1 MKKYAFVFL
10 ILLSNFT
17 FYGQKPPQLN
27 SSEIYQQLEKLD
39 FLGSVLYIA
48 AHPDDENTKLIS
60 YFSNQIH
67 ANTAYL
73 SLTRGDGGQ
82 NLIGSELREKLGL
95 IRTQEL
101 LAARRIDG
109 GKQFFTRANDFGYSK
124 TPQET
129 LAIWNKE
136 KVLNDVVK
144 SIRKF
149 QPDVIINRFDHRTE
163 GNTHGHHTASAR
175 LSLEAFAKA
184 ADKNYA
190 SAEAKTLGT
199 WQPQRLFFNT
209 SWWFYGSQ
217 EKFDSADKSKMLA
230 IDAGVYNPL
239 IGISNSEIAS
249 HSRSQHK
256 SQGFGNTPVRGEQL
270 EYIEL
275 IEGNPIEGNSVFE
288 GINTTWTRVKGGKE
302 IGVLIAKIKTEYD
315 FKTPSKSVKDLVK
328 VYRLIEK
335 IENKHWRDI
344 KLQETKNLI
353 AACSGLYLEA
363 VTETALTTPGET
375 LFLQIE
381 ATQRLGNSVL
391 KEIAI
396 SNSNFSKKLN
406 TSLNPNQKVAFK
418 EEFTLP
424 ANTPYTNPYWLKKPS
439 GIGMYEVENKDV
451 IGLPETPP
459 TLIANFSIEIE
470 GETLTFEKELVYKYN
485 DPVEGEVYEP
495 FQVVPTISVSIEK
508 PILIFGNEK
517 TKVLPIHIKTFSDKI
532 SGRLK
537 LDAPNHWKI
546 EYSNE
551 EIQFSKKGEE
561 KIIYANITPP
571 NEGTEDELI
580 ASFIISGKTYQQNV
594 VEIDYEHIPK
604 QILLEPANAKLIALD
619 IKKKGDKI
627 AYIEG
632 AGDVVPES
640 LREIG
645 YQVSVLTPSQ
655 ISLEKLKAFDA
666 VVMGI
671 RAYNTVNELA
681 YKQEILFAY
690 VKQGGNMIV
699 QYNTNR
705 GLVTQD
711 LTPYSLQLSRDRVTD
726 EFSDV
731 KFLAKKH
738 PVLNSPNKITSK
750 DFENWVQERG
760 LYFPGEWDKEHFTPI
775 LSLKEKGESWM
786 DGSLLV
792 ASYGKGNYI
801 YTGLSFFREFPAGV
815 SGSYRLFANLISLGK

>member
-1 MKKYAFVFL
+1 MKKYSLVL
-10 ILLSNFT
+10 LVLLSNFT
-17 FYGQKPPQLN
+17 LYAQKPSQLN

-39 FLGSVLYIA
+39 FLGSVLYLA

-60 YFSNQIH
+60 YFSNQVH

-82 NLIGSELREKLGL
+82 NLIGPELREKLGL

-109 GKQFFTRANDFGYSK
+109 GQQFFTRANDFGYSK

-129 LAIWNKE
+129 LEIWNKE
-136 KVLNDVVK
+136 EVLNDVVK
-144 SIRKF
+144 TIRKF

-175 LSLEAFAKA
+175 LSVEAFKKA
-184 ADKNYA
+184 ADADYA

-217 EKFDSADKSKMLA
+217 EKFENADKSNMLT

-249 HSRSQHK
+249 DSRSQHK
-256 SQGFGNTPVRGEQL
+256 SQGFGNTPSRGEQL

-275 IEGNPIEGNSVFE
+275 IKGEQLKGNSVFE
-288 GINTTWTRVKGGKE
+288 GINTSWTRVKGGKE
-302 IGVLIAKIKTEYD
+302 IGVLVAKIKDEYD
-315 FKTPSKSVKDLVK
+315 FKNPSKSVKDLVN
-328 VYRLIEK
+328 VYQLIK
-335 IENKHWRDI
+335 KLENTHWRDI
-344 KLQETKNLI
+344 KLKETKSLI

-375 LFLQIE
+375 ISLQIE
-381 ATQRLGNSVL
+381 ATQRVGNSML
-391 KEIAI
+391 KAI
-396 SNSNFSKKLN
+396 TIRNSNFSKKLK
-406 TSLNPNQKVAFK
+406 TALNSNEKITIA
-418 EEFTLP
+418 EEFTIP
-424 ANTPYTNPYWLKKPS
+424 ENTPYTNPYWLEKTS
-439 GIGMYEVENKDV
+439 GIGMYEVENKDF
-451 IGLPETPP
+451 IGLPETPSVLTAHF
-459 TLIANFSIEIE
+459 TLELE
-470 GETLTFEKELVYKYN
+470 GESITFERDLVYKYN
-485 DPVEGEVYEP
+485 DPVKGEVYEP
-495 FQVVPTISVSIEK
+495 FQVVPAISVSLEK
-508 PILIFGNEK
+508 PILIFGNGN
-517 TKVLPIHIKTFSDKI
+517 TKVLPIMIKSFSDEI
-532 SGRLK
+532 SGSLH
-537 LDAPNHWKI
+537 LNVPNNWKV
-546 EYSNE
+546 EYPE
-551 EIQFSKKGEE
+551 DEIHFSKKGEE
-561 KIIYANITPP
+561 KRIYINITPP
-571 NEGTEDELI
+571 KEGTEDELK
-580 ASFIISGKTYQQNV
+580 ASFITSGKTYQQNV
-594 VEIDYEHIPK
+594 VEMDYEHIPK
-604 QILLEPANAKLIALD
+604 QILLESANAKLIALD

-645 YQVSVLTPSQ
+645 YQVSILSPSE
-655 ISLEKLKAFDA
+655 ISLERLKYFDA

-681 YKQEILFAY
+681 FKQTILFDY

-705 GLVTQD
+705 GLVTNN
-711 LTPYSLQLSRDRVTD
+711 LAPYSLQISKNRVTD

-738 PVLNSPNKITSK
+738 PVLNSPNKITTK

-760 LYFPGEWDKEHFTPI
+760 LYFPDKWDKKHFTPI

-792 ASYGKGNYI
+792 APYGKGNYI

-815 SGSYRLFANLISLGK
+815 AGSYRLFANLISLGK